1 MTILYTRNISDSRYS
16 QPSTRKNMIDL
27 AQESRILPTK
37 LAHPCESDT
46 PIKMIEPPTVGSER
60 EMQPYKDRAFQAHVP
75 HQDSKGIG
83 VTRRT
88 TALVCMHTEAWE
100 GEEQAGGGKLFAIC
114 SS

>member
-1 MTILYTRNISDSRYS
+1 
-16 QPSTRKNMIDL
+16 MIVL

-46 PIKMIEPPTVGSER
+46 PIKNDRASYSRSER
-60 EMQPYKDRAFQAHVP
+60 EMQPYKDRAFQAVL

-83 VTRRT
+83 VIRRT
-88 TALVCMHTEAWE
+88 IALVRMHAEAWE
-100 GEEQAGGGKLFAIC
+100 GEEQTGGGKLFAIC